1 MENQYHETS
10 LDSTPKSS
18 FPSNVSGAP
27 MPPLLAA
34 ALEFAASG
42 WPVLPCD
49 PDAKR
54 PDGQLAPNG
63 VHGSTCDPARIR
75 AWWRAKPS
83 NAIGIATGSAAGI
96 FVVDIDPTADHPV
109 DSIIGNIENLLGEKL
124 PPTLVVETPRGG
136 RHLYFRTPAD
146 SIGCSRGAL
155 PAHVDVRGD
164 GGYVLAPPSRRAGP
178 KSDTEGVAGR
188 AYRRSNSFPPAAAP
202 AALVDAILKRGRFAT
217 DGQPIASPTAKAEP
231 IRAAASAST
240 AAGARERAFAEA
252 ALKENARELA
262 DCGEGGR
269 NNTLN
274 GIAFRMGRLV
284 GAGWI
289 GQADVEGALISACRA
304 NGLVKDDGLPSVR
317 KTMASALRAGVAS
330 PHEALDPD
338 GEEGDPFNGERLFGG
353 SGEQVDPETGEILP
367 APAVGNKS
375 TDLSEPLPLRPE
387 APPPAPFPLDA
398 LGWLA
403 PAAQAIAR
411 KVQCPSAIAGQSVLG
426 AASLAVQ
433 AHADVQLPHG
443 QKAPASIFLMTV
455 AQSGDRKSAAD
466 REALWPVIRRE
477 DTLRSE
483 YQEKFATW
491 KTAMAA
497 WTAAKKKEE
506 GRTGRSLE
514 ERKLDL
520 ACLGPEPER
529 PLSSTLT
536 TGDITVDGLLKNW
549 PLMQGALGVFSAEG
563 GQFTS
568 GHAMSDDAKV
578 KSSALLC
585 EIWDGRLKSRVRAGD
600 GIVEL
605 QGRRMA
611 LHILVQP
618 DIAAKFLGDP
628 ELRSQGILSRM
639 LVAAP
644 ETLAGTRAYRDPLPA
659 DEVEIRR
666 YGARILSIL
675 ETPPPLIGTVPNELN
690 PRAVPL
696 SADAKRLWIAFADET
711 ERRQGRGGDLE
722 ELRDM
727 GGKAAEHVA
736 RIAVVLSAVED
747 LRVQE
752 VGPGPMVN
760 AITLMRFYLGE
771 ALRLAGLQRT
781 DARLE
786 RAQAALAWMQAQGG
800 STIDFREIMR
810 RGPTSVRT
818 KAALEDALH
827 VLTEHGWVREIPK
840 KRPRQFEV
848 RKKA

>member
-1 MENQYHETS
+1 MMENQYHES
-10 LDSTPKSS
+10 ISDASPKSS
-18 FPSNVSGAP
+18 FADTGVSGAP

-49 PDAKR
+49 PDLKR

-63 VHGSTCDPARIR
+63 VHGATTDLAKIR

-83 NAIGIATGSAAGI
+83 NAIGIATGSTAGV
-96 FVVDIDPTADHPV
+96 FVVDIDPTADHSV
-109 DSIIGNIENLLGEKL
+109 DAIAEDIETLLGEKL
-124 PPTLVVETPRGG
+124 PPTLAVETPRGG
-136 RHLYFRTPAD
+136 VHLYFRTPAD

-178 KSDTEGVAGR
+178 KSEAEGVAGR
-188 AYRRSNSFPPAAAP
+188 TYRWSNSLPPAAAP
-202 AALVDAILKRGRFAT
+202 AALIDAILRRGRFAA
-217 DGQPIASPTAKAEP
+217 DAASSEGLPTKGEP
-231 IRAAASAST
+231 SRAAVSAL
-240 AAGARERAFAEA
+240 AGARERAFAEA
-252 ALKENARELA
+252 ALEANARELA
-262 DCGEGGR
+262 DCGKGGR

-289 GQADVEGALISACRA
+289 GQAEVEGALISACRA

-330 PHEALDPD
+330 PHEALNPD
-338 GEEGDPFNGERLFGG
+338 GEEGDPFNGERLF
-353 SGEQVDPETGEILP
+353 SAHVDPETGEVLP
-367 APAVGNKS
+367 APAVGGKAA
-375 TDLSEPLPLRPE
+375 DLSEPLPLRPE
-387 APPPAPFPLDA
+387 APPPAPFPLHA

-443 QKAPASIFLMTV
+443 QQSPASIFLMTV

-477 DTLRSE
+477 DTLRAE

-491 KTAMAA
+491 KTAMTA

-506 GRTGRSLE
+506 NRPNRSLE

-605 QGRRMA
+605 EGRRMA

-618 DIAAKFLGDP
+618 DIAAKFLGDS

-675 ETPPPLIGTVPNELN
+675 ETPPPLIGTVPNALK
-690 PRAVPL
+690 PRAVPF
-696 SADAKRLWIAFADET
+696 SAAAKDLWIAFADET

-727 GGKAAEHVA
+727 GGKAAEHAA
-736 RIAVVLSAVED
+736 RIAVVLAAVED
-747 LRVQE
+747 LHVHE
-752 VGPGPMVN
+752 IGLGPMVN

-781 DARLE
+781 DTRLE
-786 RAQAALAWMQAQGG
+786 RAQAALTWMQAQGG
-800 STIDFREIMR
+800 STIDFREVMR